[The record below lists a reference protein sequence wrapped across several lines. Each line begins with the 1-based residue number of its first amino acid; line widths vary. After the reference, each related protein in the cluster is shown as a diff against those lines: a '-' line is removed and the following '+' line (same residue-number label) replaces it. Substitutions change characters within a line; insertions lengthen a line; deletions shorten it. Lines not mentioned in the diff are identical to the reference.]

1 MRQVQSIEGGA
12 VPPSRPPSD
21 APPASAHAYEIPVRY
36 GDTDQMGIAYY
47 ANYLYWFEIAR
58 TEWLR
63 ANGRSYR
70 ELEAEG
76 VILPVTE
83 AHCRYL
89 ASARYDD
96 LLRLWG
102 WVGELGRAT
111 VQFDYRIER
120 VDDGRLLAV
129 GHTRHCFLDRA
140 GRPMR
145 IEGMLH
151 DLLARGLPN
160 ALPPAR

>member
-1 MRQVQSIEGGA
+1 MTTHKPA
-12 VPPSRPPSD
+12 
-21 APPASAHAYEIPVRY
+21 AAAPASAHAYEIPVRY
-36 GDTDQMGIAYY
+36 GDTDQMGVAYY

-63 ANGRSYR
+63 AHGKSYR

-96 LLRLWG
+96 RLRLWG

-111 VQFDYRIER
+111 VQFDYRIVR
-120 VDDGRLLAV
+120 ASDDRLLAT
-129 GHTRHCFLDRA
+129 GYTRHCFLDRA
-140 GRPMR
+140 GRPVR
-145 IEGMLH
+145 IAGALH
-151 DLLARGLPN
+151 ALLARGLPGGT
-160 ALPPAR
+160 PGRD

>member
-1 MRQVQSIEGGA
+1 VHP
-12 VPPSRPPSD
+12 VPPTT
-21 APPASAHAYEIPVRY
+21 AHAYELPVRY
-36 GDTDQMGIAYY
+36 GDTDQMGVAYY

-63 ANGRSYR
+63 AHGKSYR

-96 LLRLWG
+96 RLRLWS

-111 VQFDYRIER
+111 LQFDYRIER
-120 VDDGRLLAV
+120 ADDAKLLAV
-129 GHTRHCFLDRA
+129 GYTRHCFIDRA
-140 GRPMR
+140 GRPVR
-145 IEGMLH
+145 IAGALH
-151 DLLARGLPN
+151 DLLARGLPP
-160 ALPPAR
+160 ATPPAPPS

>member
-1 MRQVQSIEGGA
+1 M
-12 VPPSRPPSD
+12 SRARSRATE
-21 APPASAHAYEIPVRY
+21 APPPGAHAYEIQVRY
-36 GDTDQMGIAYY
+36 GDTDQMRVAYH
-47 ANYLYWFEIAR
+47 ANYLHWFEIAR

-63 ANGRSYR
+63 AHGKSYR

-89 ASARYDD
+89 ASALYDD
-96 LLRLWG
+96 RLRLWG

-120 VDDGRLLAV
+120 VEDERLIAV
-129 GHTRHCFLDRA
+129 GYTRHCFLDRD
-140 GRPMR
+140 GRPVR
-145 IEGMLH
+145 IEGSLH
-151 DLLARGLPN
+151 DLLAQGLP
-160 ALPPAR
+160 AATPPPR

>member
-1 MRQVQSIEGGA
+1 MPA
-12 VPPSRPPSD
+12 SRPLSPD
-21 APPASAHAYEIPVRY
+21 PPASAHAYEIQVRY
-36 GDTDQMGIAYY
+36 GDTDQMGFAYY

-63 ANGRSYR
+63 ANGKSYR

-83 AHCRYL
+83 AHCRYV
-89 ASARYDD
+89 ASAHYDD
-96 LLRLWG
+96 RLRLWS

-111 VQFDYRIER
+111 LQFDYRIDR
-120 VDDGRLLAV
+120 ADDDRMLAV
-129 GHTRHCFLDRA
+129 GYTRHCFLDRK

-145 IEGMLH
+145 IAGALH

-160 ALPPAR
+160 ATPRPG

>member
-1 MRQVQSIEGGA
+1 
-12 VPPSRPPSD
+12 VPAAND
-21 APPASAHAYEIPVRY
+21 APPPGAHAYELPVRY
-36 GDTDQMGIAYY
+36 GDTDQMGVAYY

-63 ANGRSYR
+63 AHGKSYR

-83 AHCRYL
+83 AYCRYL

-96 LLRLWG
+96 RLKLWS
-102 WVGELGRAT
+102 WVGDLGRAT

-120 VDDGRLLAV
+120 AEDAKLLAI

-140 GRPMR
+140 GRPIR
-145 IEGMLH
+145 IEGTLH
-151 DLLARGLPN
+151 DLLARGLPP
-160 ALPPAR
+160 AIPPAPR

>member
-1 MRQVQSIEGGA
+1 VPRA
-12 VPPSRPPSD
+12 VPD
-21 APPASAHAYEIPVRY
+21 AAPASAHAYELPVRY
-36 GDTDQMGIAYY
+36 GDTDQMGVAYY

-63 ANGRSYR
+63 AHGKTYR

-76 VILPVTE
+76 AILPVTE

-120 VDDGRLLAV
+120 AADSRLLAV

-140 GRPMR
+140 GRPLR
-145 IEGMLH
+145 IEGALH
-151 DLLARGLPN
+151 DLLARGLPD
-160 ALPPAR
+160 ATPPAR

>member
-1 MRQVQSIEGGA
+1 VTAPRPAGA
-12 VPPSRPPSD
+12 
-21 APPASAHAYEIPVRY
+21 APASAHAYEIPVRY

-63 ANGRSYR
+63 AHGKSYR

-96 LLRLWG
+96 RLRLWS

-120 VDDGRLLAV
+120 AEDDLLLAT
-129 GHTRHCFLDRA
+129 GWTRHCFLDRA
-140 GRPMR
+140 GRPVR
-145 IEGMLH
+145 IEGALH
-151 DLLARGLPN
+151 DLLARGLPY
-160 ALPPAR
+160 ATPPRL